1 MKLTKAIN
9 EYVTFKQSIG
19 MRFDNEASTLRSFC
33 RAIGDINIKEIKPD
47 LAQRFISG
55 TAGKVTA
62 YCYLKFKI
70 LGGFYRFCI
79 SRGYVASSPL
89 PSTAPKCPESMKPYI
104 YTADEVRRLLLVT
117 ESLETPLS
125 PLQATTF
132 HTLLLTLYGTGLR
145 ISEALGLELA
155 DVNIDEGLI
164 LVHSS
169 KFYKS
174 RMVPTCSQLTD
185 RLSSYAAKRLKLNCP
200 AGEKSAFF
208 ATRTG
213 NALSY
218 HRVGKKFR
226 ALRSLAGIHREST
239 ASYQPRI
246 HDLRAT
252 FAVHRLTAWY
262 QEGKDVQRL
271 LPKLSTYLGHVDI
284 AETQCYLEMT
294 PDLLQ
299 EASLRFEHYATGGAS
314 CLTINQ

>member
-1 MKLTKAIN
+1 MKLSEAIN

-33 RAIGDINIKEIKPD
+33 RAVGDIDIKEIKPD
-47 LAQRFISG
+47 LAQEFISG
-55 TAGKVTA
+55 TASKVTA
-62 YCYLKFKI
+62 YWYLKFKI
-70 LGGFYRFCI
+70 LAGFYRFCI

-89 PSTAPKCPESMKPYI
+89 PPKAPKCPESTKPYI
-104 YTADEVRRLLLVT
+104 YTTDEVRRLLLVT
-117 ESLETPLS
+117 KSLETPLS

-155 DVNIDEGLI
+155 DVNIEDGII
-164 LVHSS
+164 LVHVS

-174 RMVPTCSQLTD
+174 RIVPTCSQLTE
-185 RLSSYAAKRLKLNCP
+185 RLSSYAGKRLKLNCP
-200 AGEKSAFF
+200 AGENSAFF

-218 HRVGKKFR
+218 HNVNKKFQVLR
-226 ALRSLAGIHREST
+226 ALAGIHRESA

-262 QEGKDVQRL
+262 REGKDVQLL

-284 AETQCYLEMT
+284 AETQRYLEMT

-299 EASLRFEHYATGGAS
+299 EASLRFENYAIGGAS
-314 CLTINQ
+314 CLTIN